1 MRVSVFLSF
10 RVSVQETAPG
20 GFSTFL
26 YAFTNRVVMDIEP
39 LVRKYALQ
47 NAVQYEG
54 RATLGSVLGKVMAE
68 NPELR
73 ARAKEVSVA
82 AKGIVDEVNRMSPE
96 AQRTALESVAP
107 ELLVKES
114 RQRETGLPDLRNVKG
129 EVRMR
134 MAPNPSGPLHIG
146 HSRMA
151 VLNDE
156 YVKRYGG
163 ICYNRFED
171 TDPARI
177 DPSGYDTIP
186 KDFEWLGVKI
196 HETIIQ
202 SDRFEIYYNI
212 ARKLLEMGKAYVC
225 TCKPDDWRELKNHKE
240 ACPHREQPL
249 EEQLARWDKMF
260 DGSYKA
266 EEASVMVKTDLQ
278 HPNPAIRDFVALR
291 IDDTPHPR
299 TGTRYRVYPLMN
311 LAVAVDDHLL
321 DLTHVLRGKDHLN
334 NTYRQEYLY
343 GYFGWRKPEYIHYG
357 RVSIEDAQL
366 STSAMAKGI
375 KEGLYKGWDDPQ
387 LGTLGAMRRRGIR
400 PEAIRRYWTEV
411 GIKEV
416 DIEFSWKTLFTYNR
430 ELIDDEADR
439 YFFVSDP
446 VPFTMDGFDADIVA
460 RAPLH
465 PDHPEKGTRDL
476 RVGKGGKVFLARD
489 DLEGG
494 PTRLR
499 LKDLCNVEVRGDK
512 LVNAG
517 NDLTVLK
524 EGVKIVHWAPADSIQ
539 AEVLM
544 TDGTSR
550 KGVAEPSLAKALG
563 KVVQLER
570 FAFVRVEQV
579 APSIRCVLTHK

>member
-1 MRVSVFLSF
+1 MSV
-10 RVSVQETAPG
+10 PG
-20 GFSTFL
+20 QCSRFI
-26 YAFTNRVVMDIEP
+26 YACANRVAMDIEA

-47 NAVQYEG
+47 NAMQYDG
-54 RATLGSVLGKVMAE
+54 KATLGSVLGKVMAE

-73 ARAKEVSVA
+73 PKAKEVSSA
-82 AKGIVDEVNRMSPE
+82 AKGVIDEVNGMSVD
-96 AQRTALESVAP
+96 AQRAALTSLAP
-107 ELLVKES
+107 ELLVKAS
-114 RQRETGLPDLRNVKG
+114 KQREMGLPDLKNVKG

-177 DPSGYDTIP
+177 DPTGYDSIP
-186 KDFEWLGVKI
+186 ADLEWLGVKI
-196 HETIIQ
+196 HKTVIQ
-202 SDRFEIYYNI
+202 SDRFETYYDV
-212 ARKLLEMGKAYVC
+212 ARKLLDMGKAYVC
-225 TCKPDDWRELKNHKE
+225 TCKPDDWRELKNHKK
-240 ACPHREQPL
+240 ACPHREQPA
-249 EEQLARWDKMF
+249 EEQLLRWDKMF
-260 DGSYKA
+260 DGSYKP
-266 EEASVMVKTDLQ
+266 EEASVMVKTDLN

-299 TGTRYRVYPLMN
+299 TGTKYRVYPLMN
-311 LAVAVDDHLL
+311 LAVAVDDHAL

-334 NTYRQEYLY
+334 NTYRQEYVFNYL
-343 GYFGWRKPEYIHYG
+343 GWKIPEYIHYG

-366 STSAMAKGI
+366 STSKMAAGI
-375 KEGLYKGWDDPQ
+375 KEGTYSGWDDPQ

-430 ELIDDEADR
+430 ELVDDGANR
-439 YFFVSDP
+439 YFFVNDP
-446 VPFTMDGFDADIVA
+446 VAFTIDGFEGEIMAK
-460 RAPLH
+460 APLH
-465 PDHPEKGTRDL
+465 PDHPERGIRALKAPKGS
-476 RVGKGGKVFLARD
+476 KVFLSKE
-489 DLEGG
+489 DLKDG
-494 PTRLR
+494 PHRLR
-499 LKDLCNVEVRGDK
+499 LKDLCNVDVKGET
-512 LVNAG
+512 LIHAG
-517 NDLTVLK
+517 NDLSVLK
-524 EGVKIVHWAPADSIQ
+524 EGVRIVHWAPEGSLE

-544 TDGTSR
+544 TDGTTR
-550 KGVAEPSLAKALG
+550 RGVAEPSLADALG
-563 KVVQLER
+563 TVVQFER

-579 APSIRCVLTHK
+579 SPTIRCVFTHR